1 MVLFLISTAAH
12 LDLWL
17 VLRLEIACLE
27 PLYHYSPSCVKTKV
41 SNRKDQRRVLASPTL
56 FKGCYLFKMI
66 SAQ

>member
-1 MVLFLISTAAH
+1 MVLFLISTAVH

-17 VLRLEIACLE
+17 VLILEIAYLE
-27 PLYHYSPSCVKTKV
+27 PLHRYSPSCVKAKV
-41 SNRKDQRRVLASPTL
+41 SNRKDQRRVLASPTV